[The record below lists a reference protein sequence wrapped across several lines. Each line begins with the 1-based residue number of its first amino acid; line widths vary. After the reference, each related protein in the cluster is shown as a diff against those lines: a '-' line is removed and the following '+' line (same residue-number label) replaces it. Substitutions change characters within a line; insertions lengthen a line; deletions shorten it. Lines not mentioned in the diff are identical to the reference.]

1 MDAEGPDDDPL
12 SSARLTRSELARVAA
27 VDEALLG
34 ELVEHAI
41 LVPGARGHPP
51 GDVYRARFAALA
63 LEAGITIDDLGS
75 SMASGVI
82 RVGDVDVLFPYPV
95 RPSHQSHAEL
105 ATDLG
110 IEVELLDR
118 IRLACGLPAC
128 RPDELVR
135 ADEAQIIGLTLT
147 LARDLGDEEVAVR
160 MARNYGER
168 VQRIVVSLVRTYQDL
183 VAEPQVGAMPQIS
196 AEVRRQ
202 MSERGRT
209 IIDITERLISA
220 TYRRHTEAAVM
231 AMWVRATVVHMTR
244 HAGIEAG
251 PGFPPAIAFA
261 DLSDFTRLTEEE
273 GDDAGLWL
281 AGQLVAEAEAAAAAH
296 GSKIVKVLGDGVM
309 LHSKDAGGLIDTAL
323 TLLDAAPRAGLPPLH
338 VGIHAGPLIELDG
351 DYYGG
356 TVNVASRIA
365 AHASA
370 GEILVSGE
378 AAARAAPGLA
388 LAELPAV
395 SLRGVSEPM
404 ALFRVTR

>member
-1 MDAEGPDDDPL
+1 MDADGPDDPIPP
-12 SSARLTRSELARVAA
+12 ARLTRSELARAAA

-63 LEAGITIDDLGS
+63 LESGIAIDDLGR
-75 SMASGVI
+75 SMASGVV
-82 RVGDVDVLFPYPV
+82 RLGDVDLLFPRPV
-95 RPSHQSHAEL
+95 RPSRQSHAEL
-105 ATDLG
+105 ASDLG
-110 IEVELLDR
+110 IEVELLCR
-118 IRLACGLPAC
+118 IRLACGLPA
-128 RPDELVR
+128 RTPDEPVR
-135 ADEAQIIGLTLT
+135 PDEAQIMRLILA
-147 LARDLGDEEVAVR
+147 LARGFGDEEVAVR
-160 MARNYGER
+160 IARNYGER
-168 VQRIVVSLVRTYQDL
+168 VQRVVVSGVRTYQDL
-183 VAEPQVGAMPQIS
+183 VSEPQLSAMPRIT
-196 AEVRRQ
+196 AEARRE

-209 IIDITERLISA
+209 LIDLAEELILA
-220 TYRRHTEAAVM
+220 THRRHMESAMM
-231 AMWVRATVVHMTR
+231 AMWVRATESQMAR
-244 HAGIEAG
+244 HGGIEVG

-273 GDDAGLWL
+273 GDDASLWL
-281 AGQLVAEAEAAAAAH
+281 AGQLVAEAESAAAAH

-309 LHSKDAGGLIDTAL
+309 LHSSDAGGLIDTAL
-323 TLLDAAPRAGLPPLH
+323 SLLEAAPRSGLPPLH
-338 VGIHAGPLIELDG
+338 VGINAGPLIELDG
-351 DYYGG
+351 DYFGR

-395 SLRGVSEPM
+395 SLRGISEPM
-404 ALFRVTR
+404 ALFRVSR